1 MNGQKADA
9 AGRHREK
16 GFHRFRENEGDGCA
30 QSSTENR
37 EEPAVSRH
45 STLLSLQN
53 GVLPCAA
60 IRRAV
65 RVEIA
70 IAHPTVRPPPL
81 EGVLVLDLS
90 RVLAGPYCSMVLADL
105 GARVIKVEQPG
116 SGDTTRGWGPPF
128 DHSGE
133 SAYYLSINRNKESIV
148 LDLGTEAGRRSV
160 EILADRA
167 DVLLENFAPGALDR
181 LGLSLAD
188 LRLANPR
195 LVTGSVTGFGRVGP
209 DRDAVGFDLLAQ
221 AGAGLMWVTGDPEGP
236 PQKVGM
242 AVSDVI
248 AGYNL
253 AIGVLAALVERDR
266 TGRAEAVDV
275 DLFSSTLAM
284 LPNYTQ
290 ACLVS
295 GVEAR
300 RFGTGHGQIV
310 PYQMFRAKDRDFILA
325 VGTERQFRNLCDRV
339 IARPAWRDDARYSTN
354 AARVANRGA
363 LIPELSRI
371 FGGEDRDVWLE
382 KCRAAGVPAGPV
394 RGPLEALGSPQAEA
408 LGLVRSTGEF
418 RTVASPV
425 RFAGSEPPLR
435 HPPKLGE
442 QTEKIKKEF
451 GLP

>member
-1 MNGQKADA
+1 
-9 AGRHREK
+9 
-16 GFHRFRENEGDGCA
+16 
-30 QSSTENR
+30 
-37 EEPAVSRH
+37 
-45 STLLSLQN
+45 
-53 GVLPCAA
+53 
-60 IRRAV
+60 
-65 RVEIA
+65 
-70 IAHPTVRPPPL
+70 
-81 EGVLVLDLS
+81 
-90 RVLAGPYCSMVLADL
+90 MVLGDL
-105 GARVIKVEQPG
+105 GARIIKVEHPAG
-116 SGDTTRGWGPPF
+116 GDTTRGWGPPF
-128 DHSGE
+128 DGSGE
-133 SAYYLSINRNKESIV
+133 SAYYLSINRNKESIA
-148 LDLGTEAGRRSV
+148 LDIATPEGRRSV
-160 EILADRA
+160 EILAATA
-167 DVLLENFAPGALDR
+167 DVLLENFAPGALER
-181 LGLSLAD
+181 LGISLD
-188 LRLANPR
+188 ELRRANPR

-209 DRDAVGFDLLAQ
+209 DRDSVGFDLLAQ

-253 AIGVLAALVERDR
+253 AIGVLAALIERGR
-266 TGRAEAVDV
+266 TGEAVAVDV
-275 DLFSSTLAM
+275 DLFSSTVAM

-339 IARPAWRDDARYSTN
+339 IARPAWRDDPRFSTN
-354 AARVANRGA
+354 AARVANRDTLVPA
-363 LIPELSRI
+363 LSEI
-371 FGGEDRDVWLE
+371 FSGQERDSWLE

-408 LGLVRSTGEF
+408 LGLVRKAGDF

-425 RFAGSEPPLR
+425 RFAGSESPLR
-435 HPPKLGE
+435 RPPKLGE
-442 QTEKIKKEF
+442 QTAKIKREF